1 MTRPYLSAGRTETGR
16 VRRVNED
23 AILLADGPGL
33 WVVADGLGGHT
44 AGDFASQMV
53 TRRLGT
59 LRFRGDLAGQ
69 IEAVEDEMT
78 TVNHL
83 LRDAARERRV
93 DVIASTVVVLV
104 HAREMVACGWAGD
117 SRGYCFDDDRLR
129 QLTRDHVHGAGDDV
143 TRIGHMGAGTMA
155 GALTRAVGADEELHM
170 DWVITRR
177 QPGMGFVL
185 CSDGINKELADTDIE
200 AECRR
205 HKTPSSLV
213 DSLVDCALSR
223 GGRDNISAVAVW
235 LDEFED

>member
-1 MTRPYLSAGRTETGR
+1 MMRPYLSAGRTETGR

-44 AGDFASQMV
+44 AGDFASQLV
-53 TRRLGT
+53 TCRLGA

-69 IEAVEDEMT
+69 IEAVEDEMN
-78 TVNHL
+78 TVNRL
-83 LRDAARERRV
+83 LRDAARQHGV
-93 DVIASTVVVLV
+93 DIIASTVVVLV

-129 QLTRDHVHGAGDDV
+129 QLTRDHVHDVGDDV
-143 TRIGHMGAGTMA
+143 TRIGDREARTMA

-177 QPGMGFVL
+177 HPGMGFVL
-185 CSDGINKELADTDIE
+185 CSDGINKELADSEIE

-205 HKTPSSLV
+205 HKAPSALVDGLV
-213 DSLVDCALSR
+213 DSALSR